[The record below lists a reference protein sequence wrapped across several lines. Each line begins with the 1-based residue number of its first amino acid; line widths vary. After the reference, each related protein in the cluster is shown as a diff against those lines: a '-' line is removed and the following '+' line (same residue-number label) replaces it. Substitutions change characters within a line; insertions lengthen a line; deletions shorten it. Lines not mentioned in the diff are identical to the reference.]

1 MFSCSSDDVSCSC
14 GCSCETFSS
23 FCEDGVTSTVI
34 QPYPSR
40 YASTHAWASELF
52 TSTTDSVIIDLF
64 CCNVFTVL
72 TEWCGLD
79 QRVAQIFQL
88 GGCLFIGQE
97 VFDHSEDRLAGASGI
112 DDQQHEIAEEQTQ
125 HDAQKRGQ
133 QRLEAVA
140 LENILFHA
148 FTSSLLAPAM

>member
-1 MFSCSSDDVSCSC
+1 MPHTGDGPQHCAAGHSHQQAGQPAPAQTQRRVQAQCHAEAVLARSADVEQAHLI
-14 GCSCETFSS
+14 GKQ
-23 FCEDGVTSTVI
+23 DG
-34 QPYPSR
+34 QR
-40 YASTHAWASELF
+40 AHQQR
-52 TSTTDSVIIDLF
+52 
-64 CCNVFTVL
+64 
-72 TEWCGLD
+72 CGLD

-97 VFDHSEDRLAGASGI
+97 VFDHSKDRLAGASGI